1 VVPLLQDH
9 VRGQPLTISTR
20 MDPSHIA
27 SLLQPFLGS
36 LPAQSIESVAL
47 APAQLDHISA
57 YVDLLVRWNARINLT
72 AVRDADEILTRH
84 FGESIFAARFLFSA
98 TPTEPV
104 SLVDIGSGA
113 GFPGLPMKIWNPNIQ
128 MTLIESTQKKVA
140 FLREVVRAL
149 GLSDVSV
156 FAGRAEDY
164 SGTAEL
170 ITLRAVEQ
178 FKNILPVATRLVRA
192 PGSLALLVGSSQVSS
207 AHDLAPD
214 FIWDSPVP
222 IPLSSSRV
230 LLIGTKQDKDQE
242 K

>member
-1 VVPLLQDH
+1 
-9 VRGQPLTISTR
+9 
-20 MDPSHIA
+20 MDPSRIA

-36 LPAQSIESVAL
+36 LVPQSVEAAAL
-47 APAQLDHISA
+47 TPAQLNHISS

-72 AVRDADEILTRH
+72 AVRDADEIVTRH
-84 FGESIFAARFLFSA
+84 FGESIFAARFLFPETYA
-98 TPTEPV
+98 EPV
-104 SLVDIGSGA
+104 TLVDIGSGA

-128 MTLIESTQKKVA
+128 LTLIESNQKKVA
-140 FLREVVRAL
+140 FLREVVRSL
-149 GLSDVSV
+149 GLPDVSV

-192 PGSLALLVGSSQVSS
+192 HGRLALLIGSSQVSS

-230 LLIGTKQDKDQE
+230 LLIGTKQDKNQE

>member
-1 VVPLLQDH
+1 
-9 VRGQPLTISTR
+9 
-20 MDPSHIA
+20 MDPSRIA

-36 LPAQSIESVAL
+36 LVPQSVEAAAL
-47 APAQLDHISA
+47 TPAQLNHISS

-72 AVRDADEILTRH
+72 AVRDADEIVTRH

-98 TPTEPV
+98 TSAEPV

-128 MTLIESTQKKVA
+128 LTLIESNQKKVA
-140 FLREVVRAL
+140 FLREIVRAL

-178 FKNILPVATRLVRA
+178 FKNILPVAAHLVRA
-192 PGSLALLVGSSQVSS
+192 SGRLALLVGSSQVSS
-207 AHDLAPD
+207 AHDLATNL
-214 FIWDSPVP
+214 IWDPPVP

-230 LLIGTKQDKDQE
+230 LLIGTKQDKNQE